1 MRKLCMTVALVLGL
15 CLVAGAQDPAPA
27 EHLKAIGRAAD
38 LIPTDPRAAEAAL
51 AEFEDNLAIAWRMYI
66 VFTTRPESPERDKL
80 LDEMA
85 ARLVGEIDHPKYPYL
100 PKAIRSL
107 KDVLEY
113 VMAAYIN
120 VDVYSRPC
128 APLWLFRRHPEAM
141 EATWAETKWTGYLVS
156 SRQVYICRV
165 PDDQDPFHLPEV
177 NKFKSWLE
185 SMDSPSGAYRGTLER
200 WYGMGYYRWEISVCL
215 DVRRVGSPDPSIGTF
230 LSLWSNQGIWEKL
243 LTRGYEAQRTKT
255 VAVLAKWLAAHNAL
269 SPEDSA
275 EYAGR
280 IADVM
285 TTRVLGRY
293 PKALLN
299 TAQSPWY
306 RYAVS
311 GEPSGSGLEAIMPDS
326 QTELNYML
334 QVSVLNH
341 RPLNEIRAL
350 REAGAT
356 LRDAFENEAILAV
369 DDPDYL
375 EGVLSLGADVE
386 HANPFGKTALMY
398 AVQFGY
404 TESAR
409 VLLDHGADVNRV
421 TVPLKSYGEPNPF
434 WRLVPYSVSSVRSPL
449 VYACEQGNLES
460 VRLLLDHGADR
471 SLRFRKVSPE
481 QQAATWLKLLDRNPV
496 MTPAEKEIAR
506 HLLAGE

>member
-1 MRKLCMTVALVLGL
+1 MTVALVLGL

-38 LIPTDPRAAEAAL
+38 LIPTDPRAAQAAL
-51 AEFEDNLAIAWRMYI
+51 AEYEDNLAVVWRMYI
-66 VFTTRPESPERDKL
+66 VFTTHPESPERDRL
-80 LDEMA
+80 LDGMA
-85 ARLVGEIDHPKYPYL
+85 AGVVGEIDHPKHPYL

-107 KDVLEY
+107 EDVLKY
-113 VMAAYIN
+113 VMAAYIS
-120 VDVYSRPC
+120 VDVDFRPC

-141 EATWAETKWTGYLVS
+141 EATWAETNWTGFLS
-156 SRQVYICRV
+156 SARQVYICPV
-165 PDDQDPFHLPEV
+165 PADQEPFRLPEV
-177 NKFKSWLE
+177 NAFKSRLE

-200 WYGMGYYRWEISVCL
+200 WYRRSYFQWEISVAI

-243 LTRGYEAQRTKT
+243 LTRAYEARRTKA
-255 VAVLAKWLAAHNAL
+255 VASLAEWLAVHQSLSRENAVR
-269 SPEDSA
+269 
-275 EYAGR
+275 YAGI

-293 PKALLN
+293 HKALLN

-311 GEPSGSGLEAIMPDS
+311 GEPSRGDLETIMPDS

-375 EGVLSLGADVE
+375 KGVLSLGADVE

-404 TESAR
+404 TESAK

-421 TVPLKSYGEPNPF
+421 TVPLKSYDEPNPF
-434 WRLVPYSVSSVRSPL
+434 WGLAPYYVSIVRNPL

-481 QQAATWLKLLDRNPV
+481 QQAAIWLNMLAKNPV
-496 MTPAEKEIAR
+496 MTPAEKETAR
-506 HLLAGE
+506 HLMAGE